1 LNFFLNHGLVNLS
14 FPEKQETH
22 RLKQPIKV
30 TELPISGTNLINWF
44 RLLRENKFKISL
56 RYLPRALYVSLIT
69 FLTAPFALYEKLRY
83 RRKIKQTEIIKPP
96 VFIIGHWRSGTT
108 YLHNLLSKD
117 QNFTYVTN
125 MQAFMPSVF
134 ISGSKLFKPF
144 MKRILPKKRRMDNI
158 ELDVLEPQEEEY
170 AMANLSNMSLYLGM
184 VFPQSLKKY
193 SRYCSLDGL
202 PEKTVKRW
210 KKVFKRFLQK
220 ITFSSGGKQLVL
232 KNPSNT
238 FRVKLLLE
246 MFPNAKFIHIYR
258 NPFDVFPST
267 LYLYKKMFPYFFL
280 QEPFTNQVREDFI
293 MDLYVEMFIKYF
305 EERKLIHEGNLIEI
319 KYEDFV
325 KNPMKGL
332 HEIYQNLGL
341 ENFDNSRKNF
351 LKHLDS
357 TKNYKK
363 NVHELE
369 YSVKLK
375 ISKKWKITFERWGY
389 NRIVRGSKRIERK
402 GIKLEKRTEKRRK

>member
-1 LNFFLNHGLVNLS
+1 M
-14 FPEKQETH
+14 KQTT
-22 RLKQPIKV
+22 KV

-44 RLLRENKFKISL
+44 RLLRENNFKISL
-56 RYLPRALYVSLIT
+56 RYLPRALFVSFTTL
-69 FLTAPFALYEKLRY
+69 LTAPLALYEKLRY
-83 RRKIKQTEIIKPP
+83 HRQIKQTEITKPP

-125 MQAFMPSVF
+125 IQAFMPSIF
-134 ISGSKLFKPF
+134 ISGGKLIRPIL
-144 MKRILPKKRRMDNI
+144 KRILPKKRRMDNI
-158 ELDVLEPQEEEY
+158 ELGVLEPQEEEY
-170 AMANLSNMSLYLGM
+170 AMANLTNMSLYLGM
-184 VFPQSLKKY
+184 VFPRSLQKY

-220 ITFSSGGKQLVL
+220 ITFASSGKQLVL

-258 NPFDVFPST
+258 NPYDVFPST
-267 LYLYKKMFPYFFL
+267 LYLYDKMFPYFFL
-280 QEPFTNQVREDFI
+280 QEPFTEQESTDFI

-305 EERKLIHEGNLIEI
+305 EERELIPEGNLIEI

-325 KNPMKGL
+325 KDPMKGL
-332 HEIYQNLGL
+332 HEIYQNLDL
-341 ENFDNSRKNF
+341 ENFDSSRKNF
-351 LKHLDS
+351 LKYLDS
-357 TKNYKK
+357 LKNYKK

-369 YSVKLK
+369 DSVKLK
-375 ISKKWKITFERWGY
+375 ISKKWKLTFERWGY
-389 NRIVRGSKRIERK
+389 NRVIRSSKRIKRK
-402 GIKLEKRTEKRRK
+402 GMKLDKRTEKRSK